1 MSKQTSFLVNNLLGM
16 NKEGDKRERL
26 TALINYFSE
35 GNKSAF
41 ARMIGT
47 RPQTINTWLAR
58 DTFDMELIYSKCDS
72 VSGDWLISGN
82 GDMIKSVIPQEHTY
96 ITHINQSKVSEKV
109 EEVQYVPYYSFEA
122 TAGIF
127 EQYDISEY
135 EIGRIVVPRMPSCD
149 GAISVTGD
157 SMYPLIKSGD
167 IVAFKL
173 LNDISHIHYGDMYL
187 VCLNEDGDTYIA
199 IKWVKKHESD
209 PQKAVLVSENPHH
222 APREVYLKDI
232 HKIALIKFTIRY
244 NNMG

>member
-1 MSKQTSFLVNNLLGM
+1 MATLIETSK
-16 NKEGDKRERL
+16 ERL
-26 TALINYFSE
+26 NKYLEIKGISKGQFYRDTALNRGLIDADKLHQELSSD
-35 GNKSAF
+35 KIA
-41 ARMIGT
+41 
-47 RPQTINTWLAR
+47 TIIAVYKDIDLN
-58 DTFDMELIYSKCDS
+58 
-72 VSGDWLISGN
+72 WLITGN

>member
-1 MSKQTSFLVNNLLGM
+1 MATLIETSK
-16 NKEGDKRERL
+16 ERL
-26 TALINYFSE
+26 NKYLEIKGISKGQFYRDTALNRGLIDADKLHQELSSD
-35 GNKSAF
+35 KIA
-41 ARMIGT
+41 
-47 RPQTINTWLAR
+47 TIIAVYKDIDLN
-58 DTFDMELIYSKCDS
+58 
-72 VSGDWLISGN
+72 WLITGN

-199 IKWVKKHESD
+199 IKWVKKHELD

>member
-1 MSKQTSFLVNNLLGM
+1 MTDSISDRIQT
-16 NKEGDKRERL
+16 
-26 TALINYFSE
+26 LINEFADGNRTQFALGAELGESRIRSYINGSQPTAEAIGKIAKHYGISCDWIVTGE
-35 GNKSAF
+35 GE
-41 ARMIGT
+41 M
-47 RPQTINTWLAR
+47 
-58 DTFDMELIYSKCDS
+58 
-72 VSGDWLISGN
+72 V
-82 GDMIKSVIPQEHTY
+82 KSVIPKEHTY

>member
-1 MSKQTSFLVNNLLGM
+1 MATLIETSK
-16 NKEGDKRERL
+16 ERL
-26 TALINYFSE
+26 NKYLEIKGISKGQFYRDTALNRGLIDSDKLHQE
-35 GNKSAF
+35 LSSDKIA
-41 ARMIGT
+41 
-47 RPQTINTWLAR
+47 TIVATYKDIDLH
-58 DTFDMELIYSKCDS
+58 
-72 VSGDWLISGN
+72 WLITGN
-82 GDMIKSVIPQEHTY
+82 GDMIKSVIPHEHTY

>member
-1 MSKQTSFLVNNLLGM
+1 MPIQNPKTP
-16 NKEGDKRERL
+16 DK
-26 TALINYFSE
+26 I
-35 GNKSAF
+35 
-41 ARMIGT
+41 
-47 RPQTINTWLAR
+47 
-58 DTFDMELIYSKCDS
+58 
-72 VSGDWLISGN
+72 
-82 GDMIKSVIPQEHTY
+82 
-96 ITHINQSKVSEKV
+96 

-127 EQYDISEY
+127 EQYDVSEY

-173 LNDISHIHYGDMYL
+173 LNDINHIHYGDMYL

-199 IKWVKKHESD
+199 IKWVRKHESD

>member
-1 MSKQTSFLVNNLLGM
+1 MATLIETSK
-16 NKEGDKRERL
+16 ERL
-26 TALINYFSE
+26 NKYLEIKGISKGQFYRDTALNRGLIDADKLHQELSSD
-35 GNKSAF
+35 KIA
-41 ARMIGT
+41 
-47 RPQTINTWLAR
+47 TIIATYKDIDLH
-58 DTFDMELIYSKCDS
+58 
-72 VSGDWLISGN
+72 WLITGN

-122 TAGIF
+122 TAGIL

-209 PQKAVLVSENPHH
+209 PRKAVLVSENPHH